1 MRSTKIIA
9 TLGPATDSPEML
21 GRMIDAGMNIARLNM
36 SHAPADWVRRVVRD
50 LRDHAKSRGISIGI
64 LLDTQGP
71 AIRTGDVSAKIP
83 LHVGDRFFFLTRED
97 TGTVPAGALST
108 SVGYDRFAD
117 DVEVGKTIIVDNGE
131 IRMKVLSKTSTRVEC
146 ECLTDGL
153 MGSRRH
159 INLPGVRVSLPALTE
174 KDRADIELG
183 LEVGVD
189 FIALSFVRDPADMEQ
204 LRSLVAPSPHQPRL
218 IAKIEHQFA
227 VDHFEA
233 IARVAD
239 AVMVARGDLGI
250 ECPYEELPIIQRRI
264 VKKCQELG
272 RPVIVATHLL
282 ESMISNPM
290 PTRAEITDVANAAFE
305 QADAIMLS
313 GETTVGKYP
322 LQCLEVFDTIT
333 RRIERS
339 GGARYHELA
348 DLTSPRQ
355 KLAKSAVLLA
365 NELRAA
371 ALIVFTRRG
380 HMARYASWLRP
391 QYSPIYAF
399 ADRWPAA
406 DALTICR
413 GVNPRVV
420 PFSHEQPEETVEAA
434 IALLVAEGRL
444 KRGNTV
450 VILGNVTAGN
460 QVVDAVSPRVI

>member
-1 MRSTKIIA
+1 MRKTKIIA
-9 TLGPATDSPEML
+9 TLGPATDSTEML

-50 LRDHAKSRGISIGI
+50 LRDHAKARGISVGI

-71 AIRTGDVSAKIP
+71 AIRTGDVASKIP
-83 LHVGDRFFFLTRED
+83 LRVGDRFLFLTRED
-97 TGTVPAGALST
+97 VDPVPEGVLST
-108 SVGYDRFAD
+108 SVGYDRFAA

-131 IRMKVLSKTSTRVEC
+131 IRMRVLAKTATRVEC
-146 ECLTDGL
+146 EVLTEGS

-159 INLPGVRVSLPALTE
+159 INLPGVRVSMPALTE
-174 KDRADIELG
+174 KDRADIALG

-189 FIALSFVRDPADMEQ
+189 YIALSFVRDPSDMEE
-204 LRSLVAPSPHQPRL
+204 LRALVASSPHQPRL

-250 ECPYEELPIIQRRI
+250 ECPFEELPIIQRRI

-290 PTRAEITDVANAAFE
+290 PTRAEITDVANATFE
-305 QADAIMLS
+305 MADAIMLS
-313 GETTVGKYP
+313 GETTVGRYP
-322 LQCLEVFDTIT
+322 LQCLEVFNTIT
-333 RRIERS
+333 CRIERS

-348 DLTSPRQ
+348 ELTSPRQ

-380 HMARYASWLRP
+380 HMARYVSWLRP

-406 DALTICR
+406 DALTLCR
-413 GVNPRVV
+413 GVHPRVT
-420 PFSHEQPEETVEAA
+420 PFFYSQPEKTVDAA
-434 IALLVAEGRL
+434 LALLVREGKL
-444 KRGNTV
+444 KRGDTA
-450 VILGNVTAGN
+450 VILGNVTAGD
-460 QVVDAVSPRVI
+460 QVVDAVSPRTI